1 MVKEVR
7 VMDFLTFVAL
17 AVIILALC
25 VAMIFAYSQQAR
37 RLQDIQAQLTKIEDS
52 KPELL
57 RQERAQWLDPLILLE
72 VQLSQSAENTLD
84 EAQLQQI
91 EATRDAVKSLNDRL
105 IAAREWMGPPF
116 DLEWAE
122 YLDRMP
128 NLKKLYVAT
137 IFAQGDGDPSA
148 QIVKE

>member
-1 MVKEVR
+1 
-7 VMDFLTFVAL
+7 MDFLSFVAL
-17 AVIILALC
+17 AFVILALC

-37 RLQDIQAQLTKIEDS
+37 RLHDIQAQLSKIEDS

-57 RQERAQWLDPLILLE
+57 RQERAQWLDPLVLLE
-72 VQLSQSAENTLD
+72 VQLSQSAETTLD

-91 EATRDAVKSLNDRL
+91 EAARDAVKSLNERL
-105 IAAREWMGPPF
+105 VAAREWMGPPF

-128 NLKKLYVAT
+128 NLKKLYVET
-137 IFAQGDGDPSA
+137 VFASGNDQTST
-148 QIVKE
+148 QIIKE

>member
-1 MVKEVR
+1 
-7 VMDFLTFVAL
+7 MDFLSFVAL
-17 AVIILALC
+17 AFVILALC

-37 RLQDIQAQLTKIEDS
+37 RLHDIQAQLSKIEDS

-72 VQLSQSAENTLD
+72 VQLSQSAETTLD

-91 EATRDAVKSLNDRL
+91 EAARDAVKSLNERL
-105 IAAREWMGPPF
+105 VAAREWMGPPF

-128 NLKKLYVAT
+128 NLKKLYVET
-137 IFAQGDGDPSA
+137 VFASGNDQTST
-148 QIVKE
+148 QIIKE

>member
-1 MVKEVR
+1 
-7 VMDFLTFVAL
+7 MDFLSFVAL
-17 AVIILALC
+17 AFVILALC

-57 RQERAQWLDPLILLE
+57 RQERAQWLDPLVLLE
-72 VQLSQSAENTLD
+72 VQLSQSAETTLD

-91 EATRDAVKSLNDRL
+91 EAARDAVKSLNERL
-105 IAAREWMGPPF
+105 MAGREWMGPPF

-137 IFAQGDGDPSA
+137 IFAQGESDASA
-148 QIVKE
+148 HIIKE